1 MRFCIERERARD
13 EGRLEKNL
21 ELCRDRGVYICWPT
35 EGLVRLNWWV
45 IELSI
50 VSKANFFFF
59 FFFCKV
65 YFRGLEVPRSYPR
78 TRSLSSL
85 ARNQIT
91 RWEWV

>member
-45 IELSI
+45 IE
-50 VSKANFFFF
+50 
-59 FFFCKV
+59 
-65 YFRGLEVPRSYPR
+65 
-78 TRSLSSL
+78 
-85 ARNQIT
+85 
-91 RWEWV
+91 